1 MPPSRRDFIKQ
12 ASALAVSSILPGSLP
27 AQNTGPANK
36 IWAGLLH
43 LSFNM
48 WEDHPSTI
56 RPFRGYKQD
65 LEFDEPVWED
75 AVSKA
80 VASGMNMIVIDLGD
94 AVRYESHP
102 EIAVKNA
109 WTPERLRTELAKL
122 RKAGLEPIPKLNFS
136 ATHDAWMK
144 EYSRMVSTP
153 KYYSVCANL
162 IREVSEIFD
171 TPRFFH
177 LGLDEESFLI
187 QRHYN
192 YIVIRQNEYWW
203 NDFYFLVDKVQESG
217 ARPWIWSDCYWH
229 HPEIFLKKMP
239 KSVIQSN
246 WYYGSWFDDRV
257 KEVRAYHTLD
267 HYGYDQIPT
276 TSNCEN
282 KENTGN
288 TIQFAKSNLNDRRLL
303 GFLQTFWRPTIE
315 QYKGIIL
322 EGIEQ
327 MGDARKKY
335 YGA

>member
-1 MPPSRRDFIKQ
+1 MTNRRTFMKQ
-12 ASALAVSSILPGSLP
+12 ISAAAIGSTFPAVLS
-27 AQNTGPANK
+27 ANQNPANDK
-36 IWAGLLH
+36 IWACLLH

-56 RPFRGYKQD
+56 RPFRGYKPD
-65 LEFDEPVWED
+65 LELDEPVWEE

-80 VASGMNMIVIDLGD
+80 VTSGMNMIVIDLGD

-144 EYSRMVSTP
+144 DYARMVSTP

-177 LGLDEESFLI
+177 LGLDEESFI
-187 QRHYN
+187 NQRYHN

-203 NDFYFLVDKVQESG
+203 NDFYFLVDNVQKNG
-217 ARPWIWSDCYWH
+217 VRPWIWSDCFWH
-229 HPEIFLKKMP
+229 HPETFLKKMP
-239 KSVIQSN
+239 KSVVQSN
-246 WYYGSWFDDRV
+246 WYYGSRFDDRI
-257 KEVRAYHTLD
+257 KEIRAYRTLD
-267 HYGYDQIPT
+267 QYGYDQIPT
-276 TSNCEN
+276 TSNFDN
-282 KENTGN
+282 NENTGH
-288 TIQFAKSNLNDRRLL
+288 TVRFGKSNLNDRRLL
-303 GFLQTFWRPTIE
+303 GFLQTFWKPTIE
-315 QYKGIIL
+315 EYRGTIL
-322 EGIEQ
+322 DGIEQ